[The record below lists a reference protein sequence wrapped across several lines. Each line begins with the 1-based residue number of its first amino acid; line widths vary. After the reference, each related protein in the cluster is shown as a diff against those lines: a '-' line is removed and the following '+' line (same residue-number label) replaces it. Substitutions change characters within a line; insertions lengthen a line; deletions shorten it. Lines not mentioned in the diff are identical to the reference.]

1 MTKLTM
7 ALTGHRP
14 QKLAGYDLQ
23 QPYYE
28 RMENQLIKLIKT
40 ALKRCDKLELH
51 SGMALGGWHRLG
63 KSHHQNAWPISWSDY
78 IRCWYSRLESS
89 KFMATWVTKSMAV
102 SDDPNRWRKNVCTRM
117 WWQVLCLY
125 TESTK
130 HRNGGH
136 LWYPYCHLWR
146 NSGWHTKRCT
156 ICEENKHL
164 NPSYQAIDI

>member
-51 SGMALGGWHRLG
+51 SGMALGADTVWARAIIRMRDQYPDRLHSLLIFQIG
-63 KSHHQNAWPISWSDY
+63 IK
-78 IRCWYSRLESS
+78 
-89 KFMATWVTKSMAV
+89 
-102 SDDPNRWRKNVCTRM
+102 
-117 WWQVLCLY
+117 QVY
-125 TESTK
+125 
-130 HRNGGH
+130 GH
-136 LWYPYCHLWR
+136 LSHKVDG
-146 NSGWHTKRCT
+146 S
-156 ICEENKHL
+156 I
-164 NPSYQAIDI
+164 